1 MVMFVC
7 FFFRP
12 PSGVNGDF
20 SQISASPA
28 AAVGTMNRVSS
39 ASLQSSYSACTVSK
53 VAAQYHKNCYQFSTC
68 ISATSDQCVV
78 IVLTYHIFITRL
90 PQSDASDLWMRCVST
105 RLLIALPNILQLFF
119 VHISNNPTQFRLFEF
134 CGVCPLMVHIFAI
147 IQLSDRGPVFYH
159 QSINVDSGE
168 PYDEG

>member
-78 IVLTYHIFITRL
+78 IVLTQYIFITRL
-90 PQSDASDLWMRCVST
+90 TQSGASDQWKRSVST
-105 RLLIALPNILQLFF
+105 RLLLLSQIYYRYFLTTQATTQHNSDCLNFAVFALSWCIF
-119 VHISNNPTQFRLFEF
+119 
-134 CGVCPLMVHIFAI
+134 FAI

-159 QSINVDSGE
+159 QSINIESGE
-168 PYDEG
+168 PYDQG